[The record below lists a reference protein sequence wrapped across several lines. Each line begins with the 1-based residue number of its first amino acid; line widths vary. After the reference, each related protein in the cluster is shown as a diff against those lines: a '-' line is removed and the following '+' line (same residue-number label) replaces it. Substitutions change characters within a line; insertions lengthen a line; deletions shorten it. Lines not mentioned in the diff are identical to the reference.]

1 VVANGVPE
9 VPNAGKVGFMARPT
23 KPIDPAMVEK
33 LACSGCSSEQIGAI
47 LDCNERTIQRRFATI
62 LKRGRERRNGRLQ
75 IELFRRAM
83 KGSDAIAIFLAKNW
97 LGMTDRPDVVVN
109 VQQNAIGEAIPAE
122 RLSRY
127 GELMLQIAQ
136 EDREAAKVVALPE
149 GSDIIS

>member
-1 VVANGVPE
+1 
-9 VPNAGKVGFMARPT
+9 MARPT
-23 KPIDPAMVEK
+23 KLIDPAMVEK

-109 VQQNAIGEAIPAE
+109 VQQNAIGAEIPAE
-122 RLSRY
+122 RLQHY
-127 GELMLQIAQ
+127 GRLMLELAG
-136 EDREAAKVVALPE
+136 EDEAAKVVALPA
-149 GSDIIS
+149 GD